1 MIRCHIPG
9 LEPDGINCLKLKYCF
24 DLFDSKKQDLLSAW
38 TILRAMGFR
47 PSKEELTDILAEID
61 EEGELTEFYQL
72 CTKFLVEDV
81 DDGENIHVY
90 DHGTQ
95 GTNCFTTVTQTNWWR
110 ISGN

>member
-9 LEPDGINCLKLKYCF
+9 LEPDGINCLKYCF
-24 DLFDSKKQDLLSAW
+24 DLLDSQKQDLLSAW

-61 EEGELTEFYQL
+61 EEGELAEFYQL

-95 GTNCFTTVTQTNWWR
+95 GTNCLGGIWTLPVFV
-110 ISGN
+110 